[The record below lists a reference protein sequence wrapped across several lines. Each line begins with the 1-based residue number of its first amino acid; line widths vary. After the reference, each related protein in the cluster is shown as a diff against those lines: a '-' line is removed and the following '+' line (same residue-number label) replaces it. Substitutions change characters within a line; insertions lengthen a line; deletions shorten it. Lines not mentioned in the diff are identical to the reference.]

1 VKIIISIITIIY
13 LYLTKSFVHLDLNY
27 LNPAL
32 WDTAERIIFIVTS
45 IFFIILIATNKL
57 NKYSYL
63 DILSFI
69 MIIIIGYF
77 LVVFIYS
84 FVLWDISMM
93 NFFNWS
99 VIIRLITYI
108 CFFVFII
115 ASIIDIND

>member
-1 VKIIISIITIIY
+1 MKIIISIITIIY

>member
-13 LYLTKSFVHLDLNY
+13 LYLTKSFVYLDLNY

-32 WDTAERIIFIVTS
+32 WDTADRIIFIVTS

-69 MIIIIGYF
+69 MVIIIGYF

-93 NFFNWS
+93 NFF
-99 VIIRLITYI
+99 LIGL
-108 CFFVFII
+108 
-115 ASIIDIND
+115 